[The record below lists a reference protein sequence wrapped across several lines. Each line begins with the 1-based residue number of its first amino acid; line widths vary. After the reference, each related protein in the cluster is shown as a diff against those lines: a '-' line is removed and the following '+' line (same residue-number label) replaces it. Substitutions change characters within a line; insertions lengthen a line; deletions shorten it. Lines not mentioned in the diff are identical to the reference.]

1 MAKNPKRPG
10 FTRCLLCNYQTFGD
24 RMALV
29 IVVLAGKDG
38 QAVRRLRWVCRV
50 CAERP
55 HPAIV
60 AVQREYAS
68 RPPVGHAE
76 GVVRDE

>member
-1 MAKNPKRPG
+1 MARNPKRPG
-10 FTRCLLCNYQTFGD
+10 FCRCLLCNYQTFGD

-38 QAVRRLRWVCRV
+38 HAVRRLRWVCRV
-50 CAERP
+50 CADRP

-60 AVQREYAS
+60 AVQCEYK
-68 RPPVGHAE
+68 PWPILGDAE
-76 GVVRDE
+76 GVLHGK